1 METVHC
7 HILHRDPAVIVGFGG
22 PLGPAKFMGKYLADL
37 PAWFLVSPWWSIEDP
52 GILGEILEAYPAYK
66 KAYPGH
72 EIVYLCNT
80 DREVTLLRERG
91 LPAVFCH
98 QNAFIDERLF
108 VPDPLAPKPFD
119 AIYNARLSP
128 FKRHDLAR
136 LIPRLALIYYGLGEN
151 ERQMHA
157 LITRLLSE
165 AAFLNGPPEPGRLR
179 WFSPEK
185 VAGYYNR
192 SRVGLCLSDGE
203 GAMYASAEYLLCGL
217 PVVSIENIGG
227 RDYFLD
233 APYCFTAEPHPEAV
247 AQAVR
252 YLGDQHFDPFAIRQA
267 VLQKMLPERERLIAL
282 VQSILD
288 ASGKNTDFR
297 RIWPEIFINKLH
309 ILNRDAAAM
318 AESLRAGPDSAA
330 RPARPAAMAMASEF
344 VS

>member
-1 METVHC
+1 MEAVHC
-7 HILHRDPAVIVGFGG
+7 HILHHDPAVIVGFGG
-22 PLGPAKFMGKYLADL
+22 ALGPARLLGKYLADL
-37 PAWFLVSPWWSIEDP
+37 PVWFLVSPWWSIEDP

-66 KAYPGH
+66 KAHPGH

-108 VPDPLAPKPFD
+108 VPDPLAPKVFD
-119 AIYNARLSP
+119 AIYNARFNP

-136 LIPRLALIYYGLGEN
+136 DVPRLALIYYNLLEIEWEMQGLLG
-151 ERQMHA
+151 
-157 LITRLLSE
+157 RLLTE
-165 AAFLNGPPEPGRLR
+165 AAFLNGPPQPGRLR

-192 SRVGLCLSDGE
+192 SRAGLCLSACE

-217 PVVSIENIGG
+217 PVVSVPNIGG

-233 APYCFTAEPHPEAV
+233 APYCATAEPHPEAV
-247 AQAVR
+247 ARAVR
-252 YLGDQHFDPFAIRQA
+252 HLGDQGFDPFAIRRA
-267 VLQKMLPERERLIAL
+267 TLQKMLPERERLIAL

-288 ASGKNTDFR
+288 ASGNSADFR
-297 RIWPEIFINKLH
+297 AIWPEVFINKLH
-309 ILNRDAAAM
+309 VLNRDAAVVA
-318 AESLRAGPDSAA
+318 ASLRAGRAPAA
-330 RPARPAAMAMASEF
+330 PPARPAAKAVELIA
-344 VS
+344 